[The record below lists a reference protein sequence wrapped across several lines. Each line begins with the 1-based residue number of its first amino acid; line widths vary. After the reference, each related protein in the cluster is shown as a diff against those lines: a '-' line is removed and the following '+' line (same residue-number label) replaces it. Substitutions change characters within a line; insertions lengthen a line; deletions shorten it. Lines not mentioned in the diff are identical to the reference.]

1 MELILQQS
9 VWIQWAIMLTL
20 GCVYGGLIGLIPS
33 AGPGKAVILLYSIV
47 AIFDTAGAEYL
58 FILFSIA
65 TVVSC
70 SVGDSFAGVLI
81 GIPGA
86 SGAAATMVDG
96 FPLAKQGK
104 ASYALSAA
112 IFCSTVNGLLFG
124 ILGFMLFPFYREIG
138 SVIGTAEIVGLV
150 CCSFALI
157 SVVTTKHTFR
167 SLIAISLGCA
177 IATIGWAPDGMGDYR
192 NTFDWE
198 YLEDGVSILI
208 IGVGLFALPELIQTL
223 KDKEFDILYID
234 NKTHNKQTWQGI
246 TAVWKHKW
254 LALMGGVIGW
264 ITGLMPATGG
274 GIGDWAAYSATVGL
288 SKGEKFGNGNIKGII
303 GSEGANNSGKIG
315 ALLPTVMFGIPGGKV
330 FAYLMSLWIYLGF
343 DVGTDTVLQDTKFM
357 DHLFW
362 GYMLGTAITGFVMIM
377 TARHLSKIVYINP
390 MYWAL
395 PMMLLTIYTVLASS
409 GFITLWE
416 DTALLILL
424 SFFGVMMKK
433 YKFSRPALL
442 MAFILFPSIEKGIIQ
457 LKDLY
462 FYNGLYI
469 TNDIWW
475 EHPILT
481 ICLIISI
488 LLIFYGFTQ
497 KNGRIDYA

>member
-1 MELILQQS
+1 
-9 VWIQWAIMLTL
+9 
-20 GCVYGGLIGLIPS
+20 
-33 AGPGKAVILLYSIV
+33 
-47 AIFDTAGAEYL
+47 
-58 FILFSIA
+58 
-65 TVVSC
+65 
-70 SVGDSFAGVLI
+70 
-81 GIPGA
+81 
-86 SGAAATMVDG
+86 
-96 FPLAKQGK
+96 
-104 ASYALSAA
+104 
-112 IFCSTVNGLLFG
+112 
-124 ILGFMLFPFYREIG
+124 
-138 SVIGTAEIVGLV
+138 
-150 CCSFALI
+150 
-157 SVVTTKHTFR
+157 
-167 SLIAISLGCA
+167 
-177 IATIGWAPDGMGDYR
+177 
-192 NTFDWE
+192 
-198 YLEDGVSILI
+198 
-208 IGVGLFALPELIQTL
+208 
-223 KDKEFDILYID
+223 
-234 NKTHNKQTWQGI
+234 
-246 TAVWKHKW
+246 